1 MEMDCD
7 KLDLDQENS
16 LLEYTTRPQLAIISS
31 IKDIV
36 YIHTNI
42 NSEDAKDKNQI
53 INNKNEEIKFED
65 NWKYMIL
72 IKRPKGLQLK
82 KLWN

>member
-16 LLEYTTRPQLAIISS
+16 LLEYTTHPQLVIISS

-42 NSEDAKDKNQI
+42 NSEDVKDKNQI
-53 INNKNEEIKFED
+53 INNKDEEIKFED
-65 NWKYMIL
+65 NWKIYDINQET
-72 IKRPKGLQLK
+72 KGLQLK
-82 KLWN
+82 KLWK

>member
-16 LLEYTTRPQLAIISS
+16 LLEYTTRPQLVIISS
-31 IKDIV
+31 IKNTV
-36 YIHTNI
+36 YINTNI
-42 NSEDAKDKNQI
+42 NSEDAKDKNKI

-65 NWKYMIL
+65 N
-72 IKRPKGLQLK
+72 
-82 KLWN
+82 